1 MAEQMNTSKKTKV
14 ATFKIAAPKLK
25 VKTVGYINLYSRR
38 KVEIETKKNAPKV
51 KVYRSRISL
60 KFAQLK
66 EQAINK
72 MRQAKATAQ
81 TFIQSCLF
89 EATLNN
95 AKSKLQVARREALN
109 TIDTFKYFVDY
120 CRALNNLRSF
130 KYSLPHIVRNQIF

>member
-1 MAEQMNTSKKTKV
+1 MKQSNQMTFRPSKPELKSQ
-14 ATFKIAAPKLK
+14 FKL
-25 VKTVGYINLYSRR
+25 KTVGYINLYNRR
-38 KVEIETKKNAPKV
+38 KVEIETKKNQPKV
-51 KVYRSRISL
+51 KVYRTLLSL

-95 AKSKLQVARREALN
+95 AKKALQDASRSFYSTAE
-109 TIDTFKYFVDY
+109 TFAYFVDY
-120 CRALNNLRSF
+120 CKALNALRSF
-130 KYSLPHIVRNQIF
+130 KYSLPRNIRFQLF